1 MKTITYTFIF
11 FLFTASIF
19 AQNFTLSELIKINNY
34 TLDDFDTYVTQR
46 GYKYYE
52 SKNTDYSEST
62 SYSYTIN
69 GIRKS
74 YISKFYR
81 KLVDNEMV
89 SFQTM
94 NNAIY
99 LKIKSELKTLG
110 FKLIKT
116 GTYEGDTYFDY
127 KKGKIEVSLTL
138 STQEGLN
145 SDKLTSYEIS
155 VKRDY

>member
-1 MKTITYTFIF
+1 MKTFALITIF
-11 FLFTASIF
+11 FLFTPSIF
-19 AQNFTLSELIKINNY
+19 GQNYTLSELIKINNY
-34 TLDDFDTYVTQR
+34 TLDDFDTFVTQK

-52 SKNTDYSEST
+52 SKSIDYSDCT
-62 SYSYTIN
+62 SYVYTVN

-89 SFQTM
+89 SFQTP
-94 NNAIY
+94 NNTIY

-116 GTYEGDTYFDY
+116 GTFEGDTCFDY
-127 KKGKIEVSLTL
+127 KKGKIEVSLFL
-138 STQEGLN
+138 CTQEGLN
-145 SDKLTSYEIS
+145 GDKLTFYEIS
-155 VKRDY
+155 VTRNY